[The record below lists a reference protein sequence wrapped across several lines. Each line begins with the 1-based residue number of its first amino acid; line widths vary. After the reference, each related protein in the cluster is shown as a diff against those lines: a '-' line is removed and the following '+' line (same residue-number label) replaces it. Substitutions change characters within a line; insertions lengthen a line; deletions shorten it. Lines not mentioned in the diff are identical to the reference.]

1 MSARRAA
8 PRASADPAALEALVA
23 RVKFDDRGLVP
34 VVAQEEDGTVLM
46 VAWANRDALL
56 ATVRTGRATYWS
68 RSRQA
73 IWVKGDTSGHVQ
85 EARAMALDCD
95 GDTVLYVVRQTGP
108 ACHDGH
114 AELLLGKTGDS
125 MADER
130 FLAQLW
136 ATIESRKA
144 DLGQTESYT
153 RQLLSN
159 PSKVRRKVIEEAYE
173 VNEAHQALEGGQGLE
188 GPPRP
193 RGGRPAVSPVRA
205 PRVGGRDA
213 GGGLR
218 RARAEARRAS
228 PAEGGRGWNPL
239 TGVGISSNSRP
250 SAARR
255 AGRPRVPGSFAFRR

>member
-1 MSARRAA
+1 
-8 PRASADPAALEALVA
+8 
-23 RVKFDDRGLVP
+23 
-34 VVAQEEDGTVLM
+34 
-46 VAWANRDALL
+46 
-56 ATVRTGRATYWS
+56 
-68 RSRQA
+68 
-73 IWVKGDTSGHVQ
+73 
-85 EARAMALDCD
+85 
-95 GDTVLYVVRQTGP
+95 
-108 ACHDGH
+108 
-114 AELLLGKTGDS
+114 

-173 VNEAHQALEGGQGLE
+173 VNEAHQALEGGKDSKDHLAHE
-188 GPPRP
+188 
-193 RGGRPAVSPVRA
+193 AADLLVSPVRA

-213 GGGLR
+213 GGGVR

-239 TGVGISSNSRP
+239 TGVGIPSNSRP